1 MSISRNLFEY
11 WPWVHHCVQHLWTV
25 LMLECFSYFDD
36 DNGGEDAEYQ
46 PAPGSPGQDGSKA
59 DHSDSDDPL
68 DAFMEGIEVR

>member
-1 MSISRNLFEY
+1 
-11 WPWVHHCVQHLWTV
+11 
-25 LMLECFSYFDD
+25 MLECFSYFDD